1 VDEIERLHP
10 QRVLIVGILANSD
23 SATEICSAAGYR
35 ALCNERCSLGELRR
49 MMQQVRAGHANT
61 VLISNFPRDC
71 EAATLR
77 LTAPEDLTTPTA
89 VFLVGPFAM
98 GYVKN
103 LQRCQAQGR
112 ESRTAFQV
120 LVSADESYLL
130 TSERKQLQAC
140 TEPKEQ
146 RRLLQ
151 EIATKLENNP
161 DSAPIY
167 YWGWVLVG

>member
-1 VDEIERLHP
+1 
-10 QRVLIVGILANSD
+10 
-23 SATEICSAAGYR
+23 
-35 ALCNERCSLGELRR
+35 
-49 MMQQVRAGHANT
+49 
-61 VLISNFPRDC
+61 
-71 EAATLR
+71 
-77 LTAPEDLTTPTA
+77 
-89 VFLVGPFAM
+89 M